1 MAVKLSGKSIGLS
14 NKGIG
19 RRKNYIENPVDDV
32 EKHSA
37 YSYRSDVGG
46 RAQMTYNSNI
56 NQAQQRNCNV

>member
-1 MAVKLSGKSIGLS
+1 MPEIKNVT
-14 NKGIG
+14 
-19 RRKNYIENPVDDV
+19 RKTENPVDDV